1 MLLEEPLI
9 RTPYELLRRSHRS
22 AQRQVEKDFIAVQAL
37 LQSLT
42 KSLSKGSSGE
52 EVIATAMNKIDQA
65 TDRIRGLRRKLDDL
79 QPNEMTP
86 TPLARR
92 LAYLD
97 KLTAA
102 SATLEIKEV
111 ETKDATDITK
121 PDLIVDKDGDT
132 PMESNPEIRDGNVG
146 EEMKEGG
153 GTRGQVTGMGGDHDG
168 PMEVEVV
175 VKGTSTPPVLEEGGE
190 ADKTLDRFIVDYLL
204 RSGRMK
210 AARALAEKE
219 NIEHLCDIKLFA
231 ELVKIEN
238 ALLERHSCTEALA
251 WCGENRGTLK
261 KTKNNLEFTL
271 RMQEFIELCRKRD
284 IAGAIAYSRKSLS
297 PWAGTHMVELRQAMT
312 LLAFGERTGVNVY
325 RSLYEP
331 SRWDFVRAQFRDT
344 FLTLYAL
351 PSQSLLALSLSA
363 GLSSLRVP
371 ACAPYKPASPTRSTS
386 SPVLPSGS
394 MSIHGLDAAL
404 GLPAGDAPMS
414 LDSILAAVRGNLGQ
428 NENRKEK
435 EKEVDQSGNIDC
447 PTCAENMKVL
457 AAEVPLSHHMNSTI
471 VCRISGEVMDS
482 QNGPMAFPN
491 GYVYSYNA
499 LAAMAKNNF
508 GIVTC
513 PRTKETCQ
521 FTKLR
526 KVYIS

>member
-22 AQRQVEKDFIAVQAL
+22 AQRQVEKDFIAVQTL

-79 QPNEMTP
+79 QPNEITP

-132 PMESNPEIRDGNVG
+132 PMESNPEIRDGN
-146 EEMKEGG
+146 
-153 GTRGQVTGMGGDHDG
+153 
-168 PMEVEVV
+168 
-175 VKGTSTPPVLEEGGE
+175 
-190 ADKTLDRFIVDYLL
+190 TLDRFIVDYLL